1 MLVVVAAICVAL
13 VVVVNYI
20 TILCIIKRYIN
31 VTQIYPRVKWMKNK
45 WEKMKENTI
54 YYSFAS
60 VIVTN

>member
-1 MLVVVAAICVAL
+1 MC

-45 WEKMKENTI
+45 WEKTKENTI
-54 YYSFAS
+54 Y
-60 VIVTN
+60 

>member
-1 MLVVVAAICVAL
+1 MCVAR

-54 YYSFAS
+54 Y
-60 VIVTN
+60 